1 MFSLYL
7 PPLLSLHPPPP
18 RRSIRYS
25 IGTTP
30 PPPDGWIATPLMMAL
45 SRLPVLFLL
54 ASSAITIAFAFTL
67 PSSSPEAAVKGCLAH
82 HLNSESHISCTS
94 VTMEQATNNEDDM
107 TTIHRRYCSPFFPMN
122 ENSNK
127 QSSALIILNTPF
139 QTAIQRQTRSNN
151 NNCLPDVLRVL
162 WESTTYHVCADG
174 GANRLYDATTISTL
188 ISSSNENSIDKFIP
202 DMITGDLDSIRPDV
216 RAYYEEKGVPIVRV
230 EDQNY
235 HDLDKSLMAVGAY
248 MDA

>member
-1 MFSLYL
+1 
-7 PPLLSLHPPPP
+7 
-18 RRSIRYS
+18 
-25 IGTTP
+25 
-30 PPPDGWIATPLMMAL
+30 MMAL

-54 ASSAITIAFAFTL
+54 ASSTITIAFAFTL

-107 TTIHRRYCSPFFPMN
+107 TTIHRRYCSPFFLMN